1 MDIVQEPVETP
12 PSEQLRELIL
22 HCEANLRRDIE
33 HAGMPGTAIGPVCAA
48 VEKALRHEAPD
59 SDSRDSAAELAAS
72 EVLRHRASGRH
83 LADGLRIIKRYR
95 QVFLSSTPNAPV
107 APFVRQQAVEDMAA
121 FFDLVEIA
129 YCEARQTPPPRSM
142 YREVLEHLSVPVI
155 LLDVAGRVMELNGA
169 ASHLFAPPD
178 TVDGAESAVAGLERV
193 LQTLPL
199 DAAGNAES
207 TTDLLTSKGVRV
219 FYIRLSRLS
228 GEAGDAGSVATLY
241 DMTAQR
247 RSYEMAMEQKSL
259 LNELFDGIHEGLA
272 VVDADEKVL
281 FCNRAFAGIFDMSVE
296 EIQGTSLYSHFD
308 EAGIKTIMEQTEQRR
323 RGVSTVYE
331 MPLRTV
337 KGATKTI
344 RVNASPRFDDHEGF
358 VGTLGAVLDV
368 TDLRKAQEQSR
379 LHHLRLEALVQ
390 LNRAMGRSVAELCR
404 FVVHEAV
411 TLTGSTNGFL
421 GAVDSEDG
429 TIAIRTLQR
438 AEDAYPTEP
447 PDVSAIPIRGA
458 TIWAQVVRGRH
469 AVLMNGDEKT
479 GPEAPGSSAGFHAY
493 VSRMVAVP
501 VVQDGQTVLVLAVA
515 DKPDRYSHTDVHQLE
530 LLATG
535 VWFQI
540 RRKRIEEE
548 LRSNEQQLRVSLE
561 EKEVLLKEIHHRVK
575 NNMQIISSLMNL
587 QKLSIDNEEYR
598 AAFTD
603 SQNRIKTMALV
614 HEKLYR
620 SHNLTNINIR
630 EYVRSLVTDLVD
642 TYEGGT
648 GRTVV
653 DIRVE
658 SMSLEIDTAIACGL
672 IVNELVSNS
681 LKYAF
686 DAVESPHLGV
696 SLERLGSE
704 YRLSVTDNGA
714 GLPEH
719 VEPARS
725 TTLGLKLVT
734 NLTHQLGGSLTIERN
749 DGTSFEIRW
758 PDSPS
763 RSL

>member
-1 MDIVQEPVETP
+1 M
-12 PSEQLRELIL
+12 R
-22 HCEANLRRDIE
+22 HCEASLHRCTE
-33 HAGMPGTAIGPVCAA
+33 HAALSDAVLRPFCAA
-48 VEKALRHEAPD
+48 VEKALSHGRFDGAPLPP
-59 SDSRDSAAELAAS
+59 AAELAAS
-72 EVLRHRASGRH
+72 LAAGHHASGESV
-83 LADGLRIIKRYR
+83 ADGLKLLKSYR
-95 QVFLSSTPNAPV
+95 EAFLASAEDAPIPPAV
-107 APFVRQQAVEDMAA
+107 HRQLMADIAPFFDQA
-121 FFDLVEIA
+121 EIA
-129 YCEARQTPPPRSM
+129 YCKARETPLGQNV
-142 YREVLEHLSVPVI
+142 YRQALERLSVPVI
-155 LLDVAGRVMELNGA
+155 LVDAAGRVVELNGA
-169 ASHLFAPPD
+169 AARLFAPPD
-178 TVDGAESAVAGLERV
+178 ALDDAPNSAARPDSAVAGLERV
-193 LQTLPL
+193 VEALRV
-199 DAAGNAES
+199 DASGAAES

-219 FYIRLSRLS
+219 FHIRLSRLS
-228 GEAGDAGSVATLY
+228 GEDGDAASVATLY

-259 LNELFDGIHEGLA
+259 LNELFDGIQEGLA
-272 VVDADEKVL
+272 VVDGEEKVV

-308 EAGIKTIMEQTEQRR
+308 EAGINTIMEQTQRR
-323 RGVSTVYE
+323 RQGLCTMYE

-337 KGATKTI
+337 MGANKTI
-344 RVNASPRFDDHEGF
+344 RVNASPRFDSEGRF

-368 TDLRKAQEQSR
+368 TDLRQAQEQTR
-379 LHHLRLEALVQ
+379 LHHLRLDALVQ

-404 FVVHEAV
+404 FVVNEAV
-411 TLTGSTNGFL
+411 TLTGSTSGFL
-421 GAVDSEDG
+421 GAVDPEED
-429 TIAIRTLQR
+429 TISIRTLQS
-438 AEDAYPTEP
+438 AGDAYPTDP
-447 PDVSAIPIRGA
+447 PTVSTIPIRGA
-458 TIWAQVVRGRH
+458 TVWARVVRGGR
-469 AVLMNGDEKT
+469 AVVMNGDEAT
-479 GPEAPGSSAGFHAY
+479 APGASASLPGFQAE
-493 VSRMVAVP
+493 VSRTVAVP
-501 VVQDGQTVLVLAVA
+501 VVQDGRTVLVLAVA
-515 DKPDRYSHTDVHQLE
+515 NKPDRYSHTDVHQLE
-530 LLATG
+530 LLAAG

-620 SHNLTNINIR
+620 SDNLTNINIR

-648 GRTVV
+648 GRTAV

-686 DAVESPHLGV
+686 DDVQSPEIGV
-696 SLERLGSE
+696 SLEKTDSA
-704 YRLSVTDNGA
+704 YRLAVTDNGA
-714 GLPEH
+714 GLPDH
-719 VEPARS
+719 VDPARS
-725 TTLGLKLVT
+725 TTLGLQLVS
-734 NLTHQLGGSLTIERN
+734 NLTHQLGGTLTIDR
-749 DGTSFEIRW
+749 DGGTSFEIRW
-758 PDSPS
+758 PGSS
-763 RSL
+763 A